1 MRASRLMRPTARVSF
16 GGSSRRCVKG
26 KLFHYTV
33 DNSSLRRRIRLK
45 SFHEATKKSQKL
57 GDNHIHGRGFFVSEL
72 SQPLALDD
80 FIALSNHGIRNIFS
94 NNDFGQIGRASCR
107 ERV

>member
-1 MRASRLMRPTARVSF
+1 MLPDSF
-16 GGSSRRCVKG
+16 VQLQECAFAESSRRCVKG

-72 SQPLALDD
+72 SQPLAVDD
-80 FIALSNHGIRNIFS
+80 FIALSNHRIGNIFS
-94 NNDFGQIGRASCR
+94 NNDFGQSKFLPVQFAQ
-107 ERV
+107 